1 MSYEIVYEILLLLLG
16 YLCGSIPVA
25 YLIGKLFHGID
36 IREHG
41 SGNMGTANVLR
52 TLGKKAGLTTLVLD
66 MLKGTIAVLCARFY
80 LWFGNYS
87 YFGTDSTSGFPLTLD
102 EGFFLA
108 LVAFMTI
115 IGHSLPIWL
124 KFRGGKSA
132 AVGAGAILGI
142 NPLAWGVIMI
152 IWFVL
157 LKTTKLMSLSNLTVS
172 LISIPFYWYFGGSGN
187 GFFGNQSLWALLVS
201 VVMVV
206 FIYWRHRA
214 NIKRLLTGA
223 ERKMGQK
230 VDIEKENEAK
240 TEAS

>member
-1 MSYEIVYEILLLLLG
+1 MSYEIVFEILLVLLG
-16 YLCGSIPVA
+16 YFCGSIPVA
-25 YLIGKLFHGID
+25 YLIGKLRFGID

-52 TLGKKAGLTTLVLD
+52 TLGKKAGIATLVLD

-80 LWFGNYS
+80 LWFGNYD

-108 LVAFMTI
+108 LVALMTV
-115 IGHSLPIWL
+115 IGHSLPVWL

-132 AVGAGAILGI
+132 AVGSGAILGI
-142 NPLAWGVIMI
+142 NPIAWVIIMI
-152 IWFVL
+152 IWFFL
-157 LKTTKLMSLSNLTVS
+157 LKYTKLMSLSNLTVT
-172 LISIPFYWYFGGSGN
+172 LLAIPSYWYFGGNS
-187 GFFGNQSLWALLVS
+187 FFGNNSLWALIVS
-201 VVMVV
+201 TVMVS
-206 FIYWRHRA
+206 FIFWRHRE
-214 NIKRLLTGA
+214 NIKRLLTGT

-230 VDIEKENEAK
+230 VDIETEKGAK

>member
-1 MSYEIVYEILLLLLG
+1 MGYEIVYEILLLLLG
-16 YLCGSIPVA
+16 YFCGSIPVA
-25 YLIGKLFHGID
+25 YLIGKLGHGID

-115 IGHSLPIWL
+115 IGHSLPVWL

-132 AVGAGAILGI
+132 AVGAGAMLGI
-142 NPLAWGVIMI
+142 NPIAWVIIMI
-152 IWFVL
+152 IWFFL
-157 LKTTKLMSLSNLTVS
+157 LKFTKLMSLSNLSVT
-172 LISIPFYWYFGGSGN
+172 LISMPFYWYFGGNS
-187 GFFGNQSLWALLVS
+187 FFGNNSLWALIVS
-201 VVMVV
+201 AAMVV

-214 NIKRLLTGA
+214 NIKRLLTCT

-230 VDIEKENEAK
+230 VDIEKDTKAK
-240 TEAS
+240 TETN